1 MHPTIA
7 SRFGPALIIVALC
20 LACSVSAQKPPR
32 WHRLYISDPF
42 GRLVLERAL
51 DGAAVRLKAAE
62 CERLFTFYRDR
73 NGRPLAEKLATFEV
87 TTADYLHLVVFSDAG
102 RGDTC
107 QGEQYAYT
115 TPGSRVVF
123 MCVSRFMRGWRS
135 NPASAEAALIHEVL
149 HTLGLGENPP
159 SSADI
164 SFRVQNAC
172 SPESR
177 PR

>member
-1 MHPTIA
+1 MHPTIT
-7 SRFGPALIIVALC
+7 SGFGPALILALC
-20 LACSVSAQKPPR
+20 LACPMSAQEPPR
-32 WHRLYISDPF
+32 WRRLHISDPL
-42 GRLVLERAL
+42 GRLVLARAL
-51 DGAAVRLKAAE
+51 DGAAVRLKTAE
-62 CERLFTFYRDR
+62 CERLFIFYRDR

-87 TTADYLHLVVFSDAG
+87 TTADYLQLVVFSEG
-102 RGDTC
+102 GTRDTC

-123 MCVSRFMRGWRS
+123 MCVSRFVSGWRS

-164 SFRVQNAC
+164 SLRVQNAC
-172 SPESR
+172 APESKR
-177 PR
+177 R